1 MKYYIIAGE
10 ASGDM
15 HAANLMKYVRKGDPD
30 AQFRVWG
37 GDRMQA
43 QGGTIVKHYRDLAFM
58 GFVEVLSNLRTIL
71 GNIRFCKR
79 DIVEYQPDVVILV
92 DYPGFNLRI
101 AKFAKNKGFKVIYYI
116 SPQVWAWKKSRVKI
130 IKKYVDRMIV
140 ILPFEKDFYAN
151 YGMEVD
157 FVGHPLLDA
166 LENENIEGK
175 AEFLRKNGLTNEPIV
190 ALLPGSRKMEV
201 EKMLKIMLQVVPH
214 FPGYQ
219 FAIAG
224 VSTLPAVLYEQ
235 LVSNQRVKIL
245 TGQSHDLLYHSDAAL
260 VTSGTATLET
270 ALIGVPEVVCYKG
283 NRISFEIA
291 RRIVDVKYISL
302 VNLVMDRGV
311 VTELIQQELNEKNL
325 RLELDRIINDENN
338 RARILKDYGE
348 LRRRLGETG
357 ASKRAADIILS
368 ELAH

>member
-15 HAANLMKYVRKGDPD
+15 HAANLMRSIRKGDPG

-37 GDRMQA
+37 GDRMEA
-43 QGGTIVKHYRDLAFM
+43 QGGTIIKHYRDLAFM
-58 GFVEVLSNLRTIL
+58 GFVEVLINLRTIL
-71 GNIRFCKR
+71 GNIKFCKQ
-79 DIVEYQPDVVILV
+79 DIVDYQPDVVILV

-101 AKFAKNKGFKVIYYI
+101 ARFAKNKGFKVIYYI
-116 SPQVWAWKKSRVKI
+116 SPQVWAWKKSRVKTI
-130 IKKYVDRMIV
+130 RKYVDRMIV
-140 ILPFEKDFYAN
+140 ILPFEKDFYAE
-151 YGMEVD
+151 YGMDVD

-166 LENENIEGK
+166 LESENIEGK
-175 AEFLRKNGLTNEPIV
+175 AEFLRKNNLTNDPIV

-214 FPGYQ
+214 FPVYQ

-224 VSTLPAVLYEQ
+224 VSTVPVELYER
-235 LVSNQRVKIL
+235 LVGSLPVKIL
-245 TGQSHDLLYHSDAAL
+245 IGQSHDLLYHADAAL

-291 RRIVDVKYISL
+291 KRIVDVKYISL
-302 VNLVMDRGV
+302 VNLVMDRQV
-311 VTELIQQELNEKNL
+311 VTELIQQSLNEKNL
-325 RLELDRIINDENN
+325 KLELDRIINDENN
-338 RARILKDYGE
+338 RSRMLSDYGE
-348 LRRRLGETG
+348 LRRKLGETG

-368 ELAH
+368 ELSH